1 MSSFFSIKKFRENKM
16 LSKIKNQYFIFF
28 ISFLIYFPI
37 ILWGGYFL
45 DDNYRSIYGYYAWIS
60 DYRPIADFIYSILG
74 LSTDFVDTFPLNYI
88 IQFFLISSFI
98 IYFTNK
104 IQEVFSLEE
113 QLKNYI
119 SISLSFLFLSP
130 LFIQN
135 LYFRY
140 DSLIMV
146 ISVIIS
152 CVPFFFNNKK
162 IDFLCCII
170 ILFTYQSSI
179 VGYMFVVTLKILA
192 LNLGNHNRIN
202 IYKEVFKSILVFI
215 SSLLFFFLI
224 IKLFITPNNYAKNH
238 TTLITSLDMLI
249 ENIEFSLDVLKF
261 SNSPLDYSL
270 LIFSLIISILF
281 IFRAI
286 FNNFKIHKL
295 DKIILSIG
303 VIFILSICILNINII
318 LLKPRLYPRTY
329 IGFGFVLLLI
339 GISLTILMSSKDYIL
354 KKYIY
359 FYKFLVICIFIMC
372 LNIFYAGYN
381 YIKETERYSE
391 NLINNINYDL
401 STLGVKKYKYI
412 MAYGKINYPLR
423 AKVLENRYPI
433 LKKALYDKMDL
444 QKHRL
449 FYDLLHNTGYE
460 FDETGY
466 QISSIKN
473 SYLVHINDKPT
484 IERIEYNILVKNKNE
499 LFIYLKK
506 SGVPVKVP
514 LIGNRLD

>member
-1 MSSFFSIKKFRENKM
+1 M

-119 SISLSFLFLSP
+119 SISISFLFLSP

-286 FNNFKIHKL
+286 SNNSKIYKL
-295 DKIILSIG
+295 EKIVLSIG
-303 VIFILSICILNINII
+303 VLFILSICILNMNII

-381 YIKETERYSE
+381 YIKENERHE
-391 NLINNINYDL
+391 NILINNINYDL
-401 STLGVKKYKYI
+401 STLNLKNFNFFMV
-412 MAYGKINYPLR
+412 YGEVQPTRR
-423 AKVLENRYPI
+423 ATVLEERFPI
-433 LKKALYDKMDL
+433 LKKSLDSKINFKRHRMYYTLLENEGFKFKNIGFQNFKGAYLYNNNMNK
-444 QKHRL
+444 
-449 FYDLLHNTGYE
+449 
-460 FDETGY
+460 
-466 QISSIKN
+466 
-473 SYLVHINDKPT
+473 KPT
-484 IERIEYNILVKNKNE
+484 FERSEYNILVTKNND
-499 LFIYLKK
+499 LFIYFKK
-506 SGVPVKVP
+506 NEEPILAP
-514 LIGNRLD
+514 LTRNRLD